1 MVSENELADICDEN
15 GFLSDA
21 GNWSDDIAQAFAA
34 QEGISLTDAHW
45 EVLSLLRDYFAAF
58 GDSPANRALVNFT
71 KEQLGPKKGKS
82 LYLMGLFPGS
92 PARVGSRIAGLPKP
106 KNCL

>member
-1 MVSENELADICDEN
+1 MVSENELANLCDQN
-15 GFLSDA
+15 GFLSDTS
-21 GNWSDDIAQAFAA
+21 NWSGDIAQAFAA

-45 EVLSLLRDYFAAF
+45 EVLSLLRDYFATF

-71 KEQLGPKKGKS
+71 KKQLGPEKGKS
-82 LYLMGLFPGS
+82 LYLMRLFPGS

>member
-15 GFLSDA
+15 GFLSDT

-58 GDSPANRALVNFT
+58 GDSPKRAALEGGVRPF
-71 KEQLGPKKGKS
+71 LGP
-82 LYLMGLFPGS
+82 
-92 PARVGSRIAGLPKP
+92 
-106 KNCL
+106 CLI

>member
-15 GFLSDA
+15 GFLSDT